1 MERLKELLENEIRKK
16 GKNYKKLLK
25 NSKKCKRFM
34 MKMGI
39 VRIMM
44 MGIMINKILENGKN
58 NLTKKKIFSLIKKG
72 IISFA
77 EILISPWYIIIIP
90 LLLLF

>member
-58 NLTKKKIFSLIKKG
+58 NLTKKKDF
-72 IISFA
+72 
-77 EILISPWYIIIIP
+77 
-90 LLLLF
+90 